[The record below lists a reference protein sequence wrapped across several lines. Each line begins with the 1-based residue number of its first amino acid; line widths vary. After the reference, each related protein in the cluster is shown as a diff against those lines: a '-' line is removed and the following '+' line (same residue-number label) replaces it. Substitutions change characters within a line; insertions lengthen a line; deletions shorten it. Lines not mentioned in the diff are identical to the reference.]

1 VIALIG
7 VGVLFGAVE
16 VAVTAAAQSLGTTT
30 AAAPLM
36 ALWGAGS
43 LAGGL
48 VAVRFGGGA
57 HTATGLALVLGALA
71 AGHLAL
77 VPAAA
82 SALAL
87 GAVLLVAGA
96 AIAPT
101 FASVYAMVDRAAPTG
116 TATEAFAWL
125 ATATAIGGALGSACA
140 GIVADHSGAAATFAL
155 AGGAGALAVLATAL
169 RAQTLTTSA
178 PSPAPRALA
187 QPAAA

>member
-1 VIALIG
+1 V
-7 VGVLFGAVE
+7 FGAVE
-16 VAVTAAAQSLGTTT
+16 VAVTAAAQSLGSTT

-43 LAGGL
+43 LSGGL
-48 VAVRFGGGA
+48 IAVRFGGGA
-57 HTATGLALVLGALA
+57 HTAKGLAQVVGALA

-77 VPAAA
+77 VAAA
-82 SALAL
+82 GSLLAV
-87 GAVLLVAGA
+87 GAVLFLAGA

-101 FASVYAMVDRAAPTG
+101 FASVYAMVDRAAPAG

-155 AGGAGALAVLATAL
+155 AGGAGALAVLATTL
-169 RAQTLTTSA
+169 RARTLPGSA
-178 PSPAPRALA
+178 ASPIPCARALA
-187 QPAAA
+187 PAAA